1 MLFLVQSSVYMKG
14 FFVKTMVAKWR
25 RLQIQA
31 AIVPE
36 RDPPGD
42 TYRLDLHLSSKVQRL
57 TAHSRLRHGLR
68 QPNF

>member
-14 FFVKTMVAKWR
+14 FFVKTMVR

-42 TYRLDLHLSSKVQRL
+42 TYRLLDLHLSSKVQRL